1 MRSLQGYRSNADLRK
16 EKPLIA
22 TLLCRLAHF
31 WSYAN
36 TIETAVLLVIVYDV
50 VWHRL
55 NAIREIKR
63 DADSETRAIE
73 REAALEKRNIRRE
86 RREFMRRHW
95 QQLQSNII
103 YLNRVASQVQK
114 QRKYVHENRNS
125 NDPTIRQVMLTIT
138 NGTPEMLSQFDDRWG
153 RIVAQLNVFPEP
165 RDVLALKVLKV
176 IQELGQTVGDKNI
189 EVKGE
194 TLDALADLVKPVA
207 EKAILPNPED

>member
-1 MRSLQGYRSNADLRK
+1 M
-16 EKPLIA
+16 IV

-63 DADSETRAIE
+63 DEDSETRAIE

-86 RREFMRRHW
+86 RQEFIRRHW
-95 QQLQSNII
+95 QELQSNMIF
-103 YLNRVASQVQK
+103 LNGVASKVQR
-114 QRKYVHENRNS
+114 QRKYVRENQNS
-125 NDPTIRQVMLTIT
+125 VDPTIRQVMLTIS
-138 NGTPEMLSQFDDRWG
+138 NAMPKMLSELDDRWG

-165 RDVLALKVLKV
+165 RDVLALQVLKV
-176 IQELGQTVGDKNI
+176 IQDLGETIGDKNI
-189 EVKGE
+189 EMKDE
-194 TLDALADLVKPVA
+194 TIRALADLVQPVA
-207 EKAILPNPED
+207 EKATLPNPEE